1 MGMRV
6 LGPQTMRDIALSPTF
21 LWGTSQPQDGL
32 LGQPSSAAVQGD
44 VGSACC
50 CCRQLNLQVQSRSLP
65 WDNTWCG
72 HTTCQKIFPQMK
84 NITDLK

>member
-44 VGSACC
+44 VGSACAASAAAGNLTC
-50 CCRQLNLQVQSRSLP
+50 KCRAEVCL
-65 WDNTWCG
+65 G
-72 HTTCQKIFPQMK
+72 TTLGVAIPHARKFFHK
-84 NITDLK
+84 